1 MTGERNDVLNL
12 VDSDDEEI
20 FQDAVPRLPV
30 LPNGHST
37 TLVEI
42 HRIPSSKSRLLVSHK
57 LIIINIQYMYCCLHM
72 PHQDQRLCGHSFIH
86 WIVFNPQMIMKTK
99 TTHRDLKKA
108 HKNHVKTHKD
118 L

>member
-57 LIIINIQYMYCCLHM
+57 LIYRHSVNVCICQGYVCKYQARIREHVSIIL
-72 PHQDQRLCGHSFIH
+72 
-86 WIVFNPQMIMKTK
+86 
-99 TTHRDLKKA
+99 
-108 HKNHVKTHKD
+108 
-118 L
+118 